1 MSCNYAK
8 RALSRAALGARL
20 LTPLK
25 DNQQPNSPESWRAGW
40 NLDHLPAVRED
51 KLPEINSRI
60 LENRGKTDGLRCLRS
75 ASRLD
80 SPFRSLPIPPSL
92 GWLLATAAL
101 YCVFSSRDRHRC
113 LFKMH
118 PLVVYSFCISF
129 AHPWKLSRIN
139 PLDYFIYCRYVP
151 CQTVISQF
159 PHHRGEKIYFFV
171 FSSIDFDKWKCLL
184 VSVVE

>member
-60 LENRGKTDGLRCLRS
+60 LENRGKTDGLRCLRT

-80 SPFRSLPIPPSL
+80 SPFRLPPIPSLPPSPA
-92 GWLLATAAL
+92 GFSALLHPL
-101 YCVFSSRDRHRC
+101 VSSSRDRHPC
-113 LFKMH
+113 LFSEMH
-118 PLVVYSFCISF
+118 PLAVDSFLHQLYPF
-129 AHPWKLSRIN
+129 REKLSRIN
-139 PLDYFIYCRYVP
+139 PLSRLFYLFVPTFLVITGARKYVFFYVYWFLINEKVRY
-151 CQTVISQF
+151 TF
-159 PHHRGEKIYFFV
+159 T
-171 FSSIDFDKWKCLL
+171 
-184 VSVVE
+184 

>member
-40 NLDHLPAVRED
+40 NLDHLPAVPED

-92 GWLLATAAL
+92 GWLLATAAPVSSL
-101 YCVFSSRDRHRC
+101 LEIGIGVSSR
-113 LFKMH
+113 
-118 PLVVYSFCISF
+118 CIHSWYIRS
-129 AHPWKLSRIN
+129 ASALPIREN
-139 PLDYFIYCRYVP
+139 C
-151 CQTVISQF
+151 
-159 PHHRGEKIYFFV
+159 
-171 FSSIDFDKWKCLL
+171 L
-184 VSVVE
+184 VSTLSIILFIVAMFLAKQWYHSFPITGARKYIFLCFRVLILISENVY